1 MGAVSSL
8 TSFATA
14 NVYIRRS
21 TSCFRRSPHERVA
34 KAVRLSLGGVDCP
47 AGEKLAAVP
56 TVAAAR
62 VGLGIVNKTTATS
75 LCDALYTANYIPERL
90 VPPPP
95 PDSISSLLSTCLFT
109 AQLTT
114 VSCRSGVL
122 LRKQSSKHASLRPGC
137 RKRSRGTRSLLL
149 RRELRR
155 SARLAFAVS
164 VCPSVICVTPLLARG
179 NAQFDFGRASTT
191 AEIYRATFALV
202 KLCGAS
208 RALK

>member
-75 LCDALYTANYIPERL
+75 LCDALYTANALYTGKTRSSAPSRL
-90 VPPPP
+90 YFL
-95 PDSISSLLSTCLFT
+95 SSLHLPFHGSANDGLLSFG
-109 AQLTT
+109 
-114 VSCRSGVL
+114 GV
-122 LRKQSSKHASLRPGC
+122 
-137 RKRSRGTRSLLL
+137 T
-149 RRELRR
+149 
-155 SARLAFAVS
+155 
-164 VCPSVICVTPLLARG
+164 
-179 NAQFDFGRASTT
+179 
-191 AEIYRATFALV
+191 
-202 KLCGAS
+202 
-208 RALK
+208 